1 MIGKGNFPNINA
13 KLRKEAEER
22 ARKKAPHSSDERMDL
37 SPEESRQM
45 LHELRIYQIELEM
58 QNEELRRIQTE
69 LHASQARYFDLY
81 DLAPVGYCTISDK
94 GLILEANLTAATLL
108 NVPRGALVGH
118 PFSRYILNED
128 QDIYYLHRKK
138 LDKTGEPMV
147 CELQM
152 VRAVNNT
159 SFWVRLDGTVAY
171 DENGTSFCRMGM
183 IDISRRKQAETEL
196 MQLNDTL
203 EQRVENRTRLIRDQ
217 AGQLRSLAVEL
228 IEAEEKERRRIADVL
243 HNDLQQILASA
254 KLYLQGVCEDL
265 SAQPELKKVNDL
277 LEESIKKS
285 RSLSAELSPVIVYLS
300 GLGAALK
307 LLVSQMKEQFGL
319 AVQLDTDEAYAIEDE
334 ALRVFFFRAVQ
345 ELLFNIVKHSDV
357 NNARVILSASD
368 RLFAI
373 RVSDQGRGFDPETLN
388 DSNANRGIGLLS
400 LQVRAKAMGGSL
412 LIESSPGEGCCFTL
426 SVPFAGSKSNTVRYN
441 KTDRP

>member
-108 NVPRGALVGH
+108 NLPRGALVGH

-147 CELQM
+147 CELRM
-152 VRAVNNT
+152 VRAVKNT

-183 IDISRRKQAETEL
+183 IDISKRKQAETAL
-196 MQLNDTL
+196 MELNDTL

-277 LEESIKKS
+277 LEESIEKS

-300 GLGAALK
+300 GLDAALK

-345 ELLFNIVKHSDV
+345 ELLFNTVKHSGV

-426 SVPFAGSKSNTVRYN
+426 SVPFAGSKSNRIW
-441 KTDRP
+441 

>member
-1 MIGKGNFPNINA
+1 MTGKGNFPNINA
-13 KLRKEAEER
+13 RLRMEAEER
-22 ARKKAPHSSDERMDL
+22 AREKAPHSSDELMDL
-37 SPEESRQM
+37 SPEKSRQM

-108 NVPRGALVGH
+108 NLPRGALVGH
-118 PFSRYILNED
+118 PFSRYILKED

-171 DENGTSFCRMGM
+171 DENGTSFCRMMM

-203 EQRVENRTRLIRDQ
+203 EQRVEDRTRLIRDQ

-228 IEAEEKERRRIADVL
+228 IKAEEKERRRIADVL

-285 RSLSAELSPVIVYLS
+285 RSLSAELSPAIVYLS
-300 GLGAALK
+300 GLDAALK

-345 ELLFNIVKHSDV
+345 ELLFNIVKHSGV

-368 RLFAI
+368 QLFAI

-388 DSNANRGIGLLS
+388 DSSANRGIGLLS

-426 SVPFAGSKSNTVRYN
+426 SVPYAGSKSNTVRNN